1 MKNPQMDE
9 ECKKRY
15 TELLPHLF
23 DYMDKWAKEKPNEI
37 ALIEYDTGDQVS
49 WKEFALKTKAMAAKL
64 LSMGIKK
71 GDVVA
76 TTLVLLKEH
85 IFLMYACYRIGAI
98 ITPLDPRLKVAEVDA
113 CFAQAKPKAY
123 FFLGKTP
130 VNDFRPMVEEI
141 KKKYGDTCKHWIQFQ
156 PSKEDDII
164 EGAQFIKD
172 WASNIKN
179 VYIVQG
185 LLLGKVKAA
194 QKKINKRDP
203 CLIIFT
209 TGSTGRP
216 KPALLCHEGVLVQN
230 IGLAVGFGMI
240 GLRVLVNL
248 PPSHVGCVTE
258 LLGTSVYC
266 GNTLIVISLFDAA
279 KSLDAIQKYKVEAL
293 GQIPALFAMEWRL
306 PNYKDFDLSSLKFAV
321 YGGQA
326 VTREFLDKLSTMA
339 PTFGSG
345 LGLTETSGFVT
356 YTPLDGT
363 VDDLVASIG
372 FDMPLYPIAIRDG
385 IQDDGMAGGEKA
397 QGEIGEICFKGPQTF
412 LGYLNDKQNTRK
424 TLSKDGWLYTGDLG
438 TYDETG
444 LHFAGRSKFVIKPKG
459 YQVYPP
465 EVEDFLSQQLKGKVG
480 NIAVVGVPHQV
491 FTEGVMAF
499 VEKATPDTELKEE
512 DLDEAAQGMAAYKRP
527 SHYEIMEP
535 QTIPLNRI
543 AKTDYVAL
551 REKAKEIIE
560 DLRAEGKWDAS

>member
-1 MKNPQMDE
+1 MDE

-15 TELLPHLF
+15 TELLPHMF
-23 DYMDKWAKEKPNEI
+23 DYVDKWAKEKPKEI
-37 ALIEYDTGDQVS
+37 ALIEYDTGDQVT

-85 IFLMYACYRIGAI
+85 VYLMYACYRIGALI
-98 ITPLDPRLKVAEVDA
+98 SPLDPRLKVTEVDA

-130 VNDFRPMVEEI
+130 VTDFRPMVEEI

-156 PSKEDDII
+156 PNKEDGII

-172 WASNIKN
+172 WASDIKN
-179 VYIVQG
+179 IYIVQG
-185 LLLGKVKAA
+185 LLLGKVKSA
-194 QKKINKRDP
+194 QKKIDKRDP

-216 KPALLCHEGVLVQN
+216 KPALLCHEGILVQN
-230 IGLAVGFGMI
+230 IGLAVGFGMEKI
-240 GLRVLVNL
+240 RTLIPL

-258 LLGTSVYC
+258 LLGTGVY
-266 GNTLIVISLFDAA
+266 GGGTGILMSMFDPVKA
-279 KSLDAIQKYKVEAL
+279 LDAIQKYKVDAL
-293 GQIPALFAMEWRL
+293 GQIPALFAMEWRV
-306 PNYKDFDLSSLKFAV
+306 PNYKDYDLSSLKFAV

-326 VTREFLDKLSTMA
+326 VTTEFLQKLSTMA
-339 PTFGSG
+339 PKFGSG

-363 VDDLVASIG
+363 VEEIVASIG
-372 FDMPLYPIAIRDG
+372 FDMPLYPISIRDG
-385 IQDDGMAGGEKA
+385 IQDDGMAGPEKP

-412 LGYLNDKQNTRK
+412 LGYLNDEENTRK
-424 TLSKDGWLYTGDLG
+424 TLSKNGWLYTGDLG

-480 NIAVVGVPHQV
+480 NIAIVGVPHDV

-499 VEKATPDTELKEE
+499 VERATADTELTEE
-512 DLDEAAQGMAAYKRP
+512 ELEEAAQGMAAYKRP
-527 SHYEIMEP
+527 SHYEILEP
-535 QTIPLNRI
+535 GKIPLNRI
-543 AKTDYVAL
+543 AKTDYQAL
-551 REKAKEIIE
+551 KEKAKEIVE
-560 DLRAEGKWDAS
+560 TLRAEGKWDAS